1 MFIIQSER
9 RCITMKGITKA
20 DDIRLLNEIL
30 EGASELPLE
39 CQEQVLLSIRTMIFT
54 KKVILKKINME
65 KENKVMV

>member
-1 MFIIQSER
+1 
-9 RCITMKGITKA
+9 MKGTTKA
-20 DDIRLLNEIL
+20 DDIHLLNEIL

-54 KKVILKKINME
+54 KKVILKKIE